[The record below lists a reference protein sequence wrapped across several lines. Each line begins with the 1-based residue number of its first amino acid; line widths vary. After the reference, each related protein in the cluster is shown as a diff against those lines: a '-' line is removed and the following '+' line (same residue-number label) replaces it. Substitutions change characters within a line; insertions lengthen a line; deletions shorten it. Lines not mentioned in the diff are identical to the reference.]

1 MMQYLHCLPAKVNSE
16 VTENVLDSPKSIVLK
31 QAENRLHAQRNFEM
45 VKYLVAPLILIFLG
59 CEMNSEQL
67 IKSENINFE
76 NINFNAVSKD
86 LNFANIQEGPEVD
99 FSKN

>member
-1 MMQYLHCLPAKVNSE
+1 
-16 VTENVLDSPKSIVLK
+16 
-31 QAENRLHAQRNFEM
+31 M

-86 LNFANIQEGPEVD
+86 LNFLSLQYRMITY
-99 FSKN
+99 